1 MTYGIPNVNALSVT
15 VLSAKLKLGPWLE
28 ELGGVWY
35 MHLKIENC
43 YLKTCV
49 KIRVDEKVCGST
61 YNIV

>member
-43 YLKTCV
+43 LLKTCL
-49 KIRVDEKVCGST
+49 KIYVNEKVCGNM
-61 YNIV
+61 YNVI